1 MMGHLF
7 YFVGLI
13 VVLFNIFNIS
23 KYKRI
28 FELREWMIKFKEVTG
43 RNPVA
48 TDYRKKDD
56 KDILIAWSMSI
67 ILTSFWVFFGL
78 LTKSWYVFLFMILVN
93 TTINLATKLI
103 GEFNMFAFTIHF
115 AKNVLILFLIMFLIL
130 NHFHLH
136 LDIWNLIKSYI

>member
-1 MMGHLF
+1 MGHLF
-7 YFVGLI
+7 YFFGLI

-23 KYKRI
+23 RYKRI

-56 KDILIAWSMSI
+56 KDILTAWSLSI
-67 ILTSFWVFFGL
+67 ILTSLWIFFGL
-78 LTKSWYVFLFMILVN
+78 LSKSWYVFLFILLMN
-93 TTINLATKLI
+93 TIINLITKLI
-103 GEFNMFAFTIHF
+103 GEFNMFAFAIHF
-115 AKNVLILFLIMFLIL
+115 IKNILILFLIVFLIL

-136 LDIWNLIKSYI
+136 LDIWNLIKSWL

>member
-56 KDILIAWSMSI
+56 KDILTAWSMSI
-67 ILTSFWVFFGL
+67 ILTSFWIFFGL
-78 LTKSWYVFLFMILVN
+78 LTKSWYVFLFILLVN
-93 TTINLATKLI
+93 TTINLVTKLI
-103 GEFNMFAFTIHF
+103 GEFNVFAFTIHF
-115 AKNVLILFLIMFLIL
+115 VKNLLILFLIMFLIL

>member
-1 MMGHLF
+1 MGHLF

-56 KDILIAWSMSI
+56 KDILTAWSMSI
-67 ILTSFWVFFGL
+67 ILTSFWIFFGL
-78 LTKSWYVFLFMILVN
+78 LTKSWYVFLSILLIN
-93 TTINLATKLI
+93 TTINLVTKII

-115 AKNVLILFLIMFLIL
+115 VKNALILFLIMFLIL